1 MEVGGGNLTGWTL
14 ISTGRLPVD
23 ENCYHHLRSIL
34 PVATSSYR

>member
-23 ENCYHHLRSIL
+23 ENCYHHLRSML
-34 PVATSSYR
+34 GVAVFIY